1 MFRRNRNPFHLQTPH
16 QAKQQAY
23 SARFDTTQTEINAL
37 RTKVA
42 ITLGLF
48 GVLFTI
54 FFSYQIFSEGTLEN
68 AIFIILICSAV
79 IVGLNYF
86 LTYMQLHRIKHTI
99 YPTDSAMN
107 MIAGEKSTSKI
118 EKILSDDLKVVCEKL
133 SLDQSFYSQII
144 QALDLFFIFSLIISF
159 AGYIIFNNSNV
170 DVTLPEAAYS
180 RLLII
185 FIFIEFTVM
194 ISLIYSMILGMRGN
208 FKRIVVQT
216 DGIIRFVMIFGSSIL
231 LFYSPYIFI
240 PLSLII
246 ADGSFLQ
253 TLSII
258 IYVVLVAIIF
268 RSLVKETIKFAKDV
282 SLTVD
287 EFKKEKISSVFEDRN
302 EN

>member
-1 MFRRNRNPFHLQTPH
+1 MIRRNGKTSHLQT
-16 QAKQQAY
+16 ANNIKQHAY
-23 SARFDTTQTEINAL
+23 SIRYETTRTEINAL

-54 FFSYQIFSEGTLEN
+54 FFTYTGISKETFEN
-68 AIFIILICSAV
+68 NIFIILLASV
-79 IVGLNYF
+79 VLVGSNYL
-86 LTYMQLHRIKHTI
+86 LTYIQIHNLKHI
-99 YPTDSAMN
+99 VYPTDDVMK
-107 MIAGEKSTSKI
+107 MIGNENNRSKMEKY
-118 EKILSDDLKVVCEKL
+118 LYDDLKITCEKL
-133 SLDQSFYSQII
+133 SLDHLFYSQII

-159 AGYIIFNNSNV
+159 AGYIIFNNSSV

-180 RLLII
+180 LLLII
-185 FIFIEFTVM
+185 FIFIESTVM

-253 TLSII
+253 ILSII

-287 EFKKEKISSVFEDRN
+287 EFKKKKISSVFEDRN